1 MSYYRDSLET
11 YFGLTYDF
19 IGILLELSWDTL
31 MSYLWV
37 SSVLSW
43 GLLVLLV
50 AYLWPRKTNQSFKFL
65 VQSQPLQSAGHL
77 YRTTTIIA
85 IRTFQVYTWLSQ
97 STWEKKCLQGSGCG
111 SNLILC
117 FPTATKVTWLRL
129 FVFLRTSAMNREVTW
144 AWRATFLHE
153 HFTYTSNLHQR
164 RTNHKHK
171 CIGSISKTIFSQFF

>member
-11 YFGLTYDF
+11 YLGLTFDF
-19 IGILLELSWDTL
+19 IGILLEPSWDTL

-85 IRTFQVYTWLSQ
+85 ISTFQVFTWLSQ
-97 STWEKKCLQGSGCG
+97 STWEKVFARIRLWFKFDPVLPYRDIGDMDAPVCFLQNNFNEYTSYLGMASY
-111 SNLILC
+111 
-117 FPTATKVTWLRL
+117 
-129 FVFLRTSAMNREVTW
+129 FLTW
-144 AWRATFLHE
+144 AFYLHLKLAPKKNK
-153 HFTYTSNLHQR
+153 S
-164 RTNHKHK
+164 
-171 CIGSISKTIFSQFF
+171 

>member
-1 MSYYRDSLET
+1 M
-11 YFGLTYDF
+11 
-19 IGILLELSWDTL
+19 
-31 MSYLWV
+31 
-37 SSVLSW
+37 
-43 GLLVLLV
+43 
-50 AYLWPRKTNQSFKFL
+50 
-65 VQSQPLQSAGHL
+65 QPLQSAGHL

-85 IRTFQVYTWLSQ
+85 IRTFQVFTWLSQ

-117 FPTATKVTWLRL
+117 FPTATKVTWMRL
-129 FVFLRTSAMNREVTW
+129 FVFLRTSSMNIQVTW

-171 CIGSISKTIFSQFF
+171 CIGSISKTIFSQKFVNYFCMFFNKTYKTIASKIEEKIRYKPKWI

>member
-65 VQSQPLQSAGHL
+65 VQIQPLQSAGHL
-77 YRTTTIIA
+77 YRTATIIA
-85 IRTFQVYTWLSQ
+85 ISTFQVFTWLSQ
-97 STWEKKCLQGSGCG
+97 STWEKSVCKDQAVVQIWSCASLPRHRWHGWPGVEG
-111 SNLILC
+111 GVK
-117 FPTATKVTWLRL
+117 PTAKTSKKQNQSKNMILYMWRTWQTIR
-129 FVFLRTSAMNREVTW
+129 
-144 AWRATFLHE
+144 
-153 HFTYTSNLHQR
+153 YIP
-164 RTNHKHK
+164 K
-171 CIGSISKTIFSQFF
+171 SI